1 MKLRLNLDSPVCQT
15 VLDGCLYFASAGSA
29 ALLSQMA
36 IPMAAQAFPFLLWM
50 VALSATRVSV
60 NAGFRVYRFLWKL
73 VGLTDAIHVAIALGS
88 VTVALLAIHAWFPA
102 RLGSS
107 VWLKAPVV
115 FLALEFYLSL
125 TLSLGVRVA
134 RRLLHEL
141 SEKESRREAG
151 APRRVLLYGAGRAG
165 ILLYKE
171 LKGNGDFQIV
181 GFLDDDPAKKGT
193 FILGKPVL
201 GNRVSL
207 EEILQKYHIDELVI
221 SIAGGHPR
229 ILGEI
234 VQRCQKERVAS
245 KIIPSLQEIVEG
257 KAPIG
262 QLRTVSIEDLFGR
275 DSGTQRLSDVS
286 VAASYERKRI
296 LITGA
301 GGSIGSELA
310 RQLMLIRPSQ
320 LVLLDK
326 DEGALYE
333 LEQEVRPRFPDL
345 PIETTVADIRHSR
358 RVRAIFDEFRP
369 EIVFHAAAHKHV
381 PLMERQPCEA
391 LLNNVGGTRMLLDQC
406 CASQVQ
412 KFIFISTDKAVNPTS
427 VMGATKR
434 VCEMLVRRHAVE
446 KGGDATCVR
455 FGNVAGS
462 RGSVIPLLKQQI
474 LQGGPITITHPDI
487 VRFFMTIPEAVQLV
501 LAAGT
506 LGKQGEVF
514 VLDMG
519 DARNILELAHTLITL
534 SGLQPGRNLPIQIT
548 GLRPGEKMYEELAEA
563 SETFCSTSFE
573 RISLLQNAF
582 SFPANFLE
590 EVDRLLRLASENET
604 SAALA
609 AMGEICPAYQ
619 PAIRVSV
626 SAA

>member
-1 MKLRLNLDSPVCQT
+1 MKLRLNLDLPVCQAL
-15 VLDGCLYFASAGSA
+15 LDGCLYFASAIA
-29 ALLSQMA
+29 AVLLNQMA
-36 IPMAAQAFPFLLWM
+36 IPLDAHAFPFLLWM
-50 VALSATRVSV
+50 VALSAARVSV
-60 NAGFRVYRFLWKL
+60 NAGFRVHRFLWKL
-73 VGLTDAIHVAIALGS
+73 VGLTDAIHLATALGS
-88 VTVALLAIHAWFPA
+88 VTVALLAIQAWFPA
-102 RLGSS
+102 RLGLN
-107 VWLKAPVV
+107 VWLKAPAA

-125 TLSLGVRVA
+125 TFSLGVRMT
-134 RRLLHEL
+134 RRLLHER
-141 SEKESRREAG
+141 SEKETRGRAG
-151 APRRVLLYGAGRAG
+151 SPRRVLLYGAGRAG

-171 LKGNGDFQIV
+171 LKGNGDFQII

-201 GNRVSL
+201 GDRARL
-207 EEILQKYHIDELVI
+207 ENVLQKYRIDELVI
-221 SIAGGHPR
+221 SIAGGSSR
-229 ILGEI
+229 ILAEI
-234 VQRCQKERVAS
+234 VQRCEKARVSA

-262 QLRTVSIEDLFGR
+262 QLRSVSIEDLVGR
-275 DSGTQRLSDVS
+275 DAGAPCVPDAS
-286 VAASYERKRI
+286 VVANYDRKRI

-310 RQLMLIRPSQ
+310 RQLMLIRPTQ

-333 LEQEVRPRFPDL
+333 LEQELRPRFPEL
-345 PIETTVADIRHSR
+345 MMEAAVADIRHSS
-358 RVRAIFDEFRP
+358 RVRALFDEFRP

-391 LLNNVGGTRMLLDQC
+391 ILNNVGGTRVLLEQC
-406 CASQVQ
+406 RASRVQ

-434 VCEMLVRRHAVE
+434 VCELLIRWYAEE
-446 KGGDATCVR
+446 KGGESTCVR

-462 RGSVIPLLKQQI
+462 RGSVIPLFKQQI

-487 VRFFMTIPEAVQLV
+487 VRYFMTIPEAVQLV

-519 DARNILELAHTLITL
+519 NARNILELAHTLITL
-534 SGLQPGRNLPIQIT
+534 SGLQPGRNLPVQIT

-563 SETFCSTSFE
+563 SEEFCSTPFE
-573 RISLLQNAF
+573 KISLLQNTF
-582 SFPANFLE
+582 SQPLNFLE
-590 EVDRLLRLASENET
+590 GVDRLLRLAGENET
-604 SAALA
+604 SGSLAAL
-609 AMGEICPAYQ
+609 GEICPGYH
-619 PAIRVSV
+619 PAILVSV